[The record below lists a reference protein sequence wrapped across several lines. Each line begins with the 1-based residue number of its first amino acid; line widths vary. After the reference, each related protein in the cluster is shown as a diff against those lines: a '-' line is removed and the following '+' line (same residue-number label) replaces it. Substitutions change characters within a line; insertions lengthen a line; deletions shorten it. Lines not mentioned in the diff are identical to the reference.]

1 MTRKSPKPF
10 LKLATPLACAAA
22 LALTA
27 CGGGGGG
34 NDPFTM
40 AVIGDVPYGTSPTDT
55 AQSTALPAYLK
66 ALDTDAD
73 VSMALHVGDIHSGSQ
88 YCTQDYDKSIFTA
101 FSALKHPLVYAPG
114 DNEWT
119 DCHKAKEG
127 GGSYNSAT
135 GAIDYKLDANGNP
148 IDYASGDPLKNLD
161 LVRSIFFAQP
171 GKTLGGSMSVHTQAA
186 EFDPQYPTDKNYVE
200 NVWFENS
207 GVLVFTLNMPGG
219 SNNDTDPWYGAPAM
233 SDAQKQEVA
242 NRTAA
247 DLRWIDTAF
256 NRAVAN
262 QNYAVVIQLQ
272 ADMWDLDGKTASHI
286 AQYQQF
292 IDKIAQRAKDYGKPV
307 LLFNGDSHI
316 YRSDNPLVQGAPCIA
331 EPSSGAA
338 AVACSDDAYA
348 NQPHGYNVPN
358 FHRITVHGSTMPLE
372 WLKLK
377 VDPNYSTSAPA
388 TATSFGPFSWQR
400 MQPKL

>member
-40 AVIGDVPYGTSPTDT
+40 AAIGDVPYGSSPTDT
-55 AQSTALPAYLK
+55 AQFKALPTFLQ
-66 ALDTDAD
+66 ALDADQD
-73 VSMALHVGDIHSGSQ
+73 VSFAVHLGDIHSGSE
-88 YCTQDYDKSIFTA
+88 YCTEDYDRAIYQY
-101 FSALKHPLVYAPG
+101 FSALKHPLVYTPG

-119 DCHKAKEG
+119 DCHRAKQG
-127 GGSYNSAT
+127 GGTYNAAT
-135 GAIDYKLDANGNP
+135 GTIDYKLDANGNP
-148 IDYASGDPLKNLD
+148 MGYANGDPVKNLE
-161 LVRSIFFAQP
+161 LIRSIFFAQP
-171 GKTLGGSMSVHTQAA
+171 GKTLGGSMAVHSQAT
-186 EFDPQYPTDKNYVE
+186 EFDPKYPSDKNYVE
-200 NVWFENS
+200 NVWFEKS
-207 GVLVFTLNMPGG
+207 GVLLFTVNLPG
-219 SNNDTDPWYGAPAM
+219 SSNDTVPWYGAPAM

-242 NRTAA
+242 DRSAA
-247 DLRWIDTAF
+247 DLHWIDTAF

-262 QNYAVVIQLQ
+262 QDYAVVIQMQ
-272 ADMWDLDGKTASHI
+272 ADMWDLTQTQAQL

-316 YRSDNPLVQGAPCIA
+316 YRSDNPLVQGSPCIA